1 MNYPVWWIPSVGGGL
16 LIAVISIVHVYVAH
30 FAVGGG
36 LFLVLTEMK
45 GYREDS
51 KDILDYT
58 KRHTK
63 FFLLLTM
70 VFGSITG
77 VGIWFIISLVH
88 PSATSELI
96 HAFVFGWATEWVF
109 FVVEIVSLFVYFY
122 TFGKMERRNHLL
134 IGWLYFIFAWLS
146 LFVIN
151 GIVAFMLTPGAWLM
165 SRDFWDGF
173 FNPSF
178 FPSLFFRTLLAFMF
192 AGIFG
197 FLTSTTLKDKALR
210 ETMTRYCARW
220 LLIPIILIPIFSYW
234 YLNSIT
240 DSSKSMILGRS
251 PEILPFFKGFIW
263 IMPLLFLGGVTMAIR
278 MPSTI
283 KRAFAL
289 VLFVLGLLYMGSFEW
304 IREAARRPYVIYD
317 YMYSNSALKS
327 EVDVINREG
336 LLKKARW
343 VKNKTISTSNERD
356 AGREIFNIQCLPCHT
371 VGGTVNDILPRTEKF
386 TLFGMDSM
394 LNGIGKINDYMPPFM
409 GTMDERKA
417 LASYIVHDLH
427 KKAEVEETVTKL
439 PQLPTSIPSF
449 EEEKDKYVLLAW
461 NDLGMHCITDSD
473 RYLVILPPGN
483 TLYAQLIKRDELPE
497 IVTEDVEITYKV
509 EPGFERPSGHVAFWN
524 FAESLFGRDIEPDKG
539 LAGKGLSGSMDLR
552 QVQRAFVAELIPV
565 VPYGADGSYNP
576 YPLFTIEAKDKNTGK
591 ILAKTRCVTPAS
603 TQLGCKRCHGGTWRI
618 KGVAGLSNETAMDIL
633 SVHDRMSR
641 TDLLGSAVRGKP
653 VLCQSCHADPAI
665 NAEGK
670 AGVMNFSASMHGL
683 HANYLTGRGDEA
695 CHSCHPSDPNGRS
708 RCFRGIHAGM
718 GLTCISCHGTL
729 EDHAL
734 SLLLKEQKAGKPGVE
749 RLKRHLKPRLVDR
762 EEEIK
767 PRTPWMNEPD
777 CLNCHVDFEGPEGGV
792 SGFNQWTEAPE
803 DLYRMRADGAG
814 VLCQGCHGNTH
825 AIYPAR
831 NPYGKYRD
839 VIQPMQYQKNPY
851 PIGANKNCRVC
862 HTVDMEDEMHHP
874 NSLRMM
880 RNTLVE

>member
-1 MNYPVWWIPSVGGGL
+1 MNYPVWLIPSVGGGL
-16 LIAVISIVHVYVAH
+16 LIAIISIVHVYVAH
-30 FAVGGG
+30 FAIGGG

-51 KDILDYT
+51 KDIIDYA
-58 KRHTK
+58 KRHTR

-77 VGIWFIISLVH
+77 VGIWFIISIVH

-96 HAFVFGWATEWVF
+96 HTFVFGWATEWAF
-109 FVVEIVSLFVYFY
+109 FVGEIVSLFVYFY
-122 TFGKMERRNHLL
+122 TFGRMERRNHLL

-151 GIVAFMLTPGAWLM
+151 GIVAFMLTPGAWPM
-165 SRDFWDGF
+165 SGNFWDGL
-173 FNPSF
+173 FNPTF
-178 FPSLFFRTLLAFMF
+178 FPSLFFRTLLALMF

-197 FLTSTTLKDKALR
+197 FLTSTSLKDKALR

-220 LLIPIILIPIFSYW
+220 LLVPVILIPVFSYW

-240 DSSKSMILGRS
+240 DPSRNMILGRS
-251 PEILPFFKGFIW
+251 PEIIPFFKAFIW
-263 IMPLLFLGGVTMAIR
+263 IMPVLFLGGLIMSIR
-278 MPSTI
+278 MPSAV
-283 KRAFAL
+283 KRPFAL
-289 VLFVLGLLYMGSFEW
+289 VLLVIGLLYMGSFEW
-304 IREAARRPYVIYD
+304 IRESARRPYVIYG

-327 EVDVINREG
+327 KIDGINREG
-336 LLKKARW
+336 ILKKAKW
-343 VKNKTISTSNERD
+343 VKNKTLSGSNARD

-371 VGGTVNDILPRTEKF
+371 VGGLMNDILPITDKF

-394 LNGIGKINDYMPPFM
+394 LNGIGRINNYMAPFM
-409 GTMDERKA
+409 GTTNERMA

-449 EEEKDKYVLLAW
+449 DQEKDEYVLLAW
-461 NDLGMHCITDSD
+461 NDLGMHCITDSY
-473 RYLVILPPGN
+473 RYLAILPPGN
-483 TLYAQLIKRDELPE
+483 NLYVQLIKRGELPE
-497 IVTEDVEITYKV
+497 IVVEGVDITYKV
-509 EPGFERPSGHVAFWN
+509 EPGFERPSEHVVFWK
-524 FAESLFGRDIEPDKG
+524 FAESLFGRNLEPDMG
-539 LAGKGLSGSMDLR
+539 LAGKGMSGSMNFKERL
-552 QVQRAFVAELIPV
+552 RAFEAELIPI

-576 YPLFTIEAKDKNTGK
+576 YPLFTVEAKDKNTGK
-591 ILAKTRCVTPAS
+591 LLAKTRCVTPVS
-603 TQLGCKRCHGGTWRI
+603 TQLGCNRCHGGSWRI
-618 KGVAGLSNETAMDIL
+618 KGETGLSNETAMDIL

-641 TDLLGSAVRGKP
+641 TDLLESAERGKP
-653 VLCQSCHADPAI
+653 TLCQRCHSDPAI

-670 AGVMNFSASMHGL
+670 PGVLNLSAAMHGL
-683 HANYLTGRGDEA
+683 HANYLTGRGDQA
-695 CHSCHPSDPNGRS
+695 CNSCHPSHPNGRT
-708 RCFRGIHAGM
+708 RCFRGVHARM

-734 SLLLKEQKAGKPGVE
+734 SLLLKEQKAGKRGAE
-749 RLKRHLKPRLVDR
+749 RLMRHLRPRLVDR
-762 EEEIK
+762 QEEIK

-777 CLNCHVDFEGPEGGV
+777 CLNCHVDFKVPERNV
-792 SGFNQWTEAPE
+792 SGFNQWTKGPE
-803 DLYRMRADGAG
+803 NLYRLRADGAG
-814 VLCQGCHGNTH
+814 ILCQGCHGNTH
-825 AIYPAR
+825 AVYPAR
-831 NPYGKYRD
+831 NPYGKDRD

-874 NSLRMM
+874 NSLRMV
-880 RNTLVE
+880 RNTLAE